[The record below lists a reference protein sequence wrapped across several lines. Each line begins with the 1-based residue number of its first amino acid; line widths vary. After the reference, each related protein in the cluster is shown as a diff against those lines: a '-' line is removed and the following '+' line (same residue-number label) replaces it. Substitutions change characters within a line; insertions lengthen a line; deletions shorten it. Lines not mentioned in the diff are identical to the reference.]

1 MIRLEFLPNLI
12 FNLFLHLFLFDH
24 QCIPCIIRS
33 LTRPALPC
41 LALSRLANVA
51 LRTTTSKPSREELN
65 EFNKQINY
73 FKGLIHVDK
82 LKSPSEKLMAT
93 QILSPNVSLM
103 NDTNV
108 HSNSDFY
115 LHSQAIYTKEIRDEL
130 FKKENKFVEKPKEED
145 LSTILKEHEK
155 KQEKFSENMVLL
167 ARNLKQNLMTANTI
181 IKNDTMVSDDQRRF
195 SLANE
200 WLSNRFSLSPPHT
213 HRLSR
218 RRPIWPTKTR
228 TA

>member
-1 MIRLEFLPNLI
+1 MN
-12 FNLFLHLFLFDH
+12 
-24 QCIPCIIRS
+24 
-33 LTRPALPC
+33 
-41 LALSRLANVA
+41 
-51 LRTTTSKPSREELN
+51 SKPSREELN

-82 LKSPSEKLMAT
+82 LKSPTEKLMAT

-115 LHSQAIYTKEIRDEL
+115 LHSQAIYTKEIRAEL
-130 FKKENKFVEKPKEED
+130 FKKENKFVENKTSKDAD
-145 LSTILKEHEK
+145 LNTILKEHEK

-181 IKNDTMVSDDQRRF
+181 IKNDTTVSLIF
-195 SLANE
+195 YAISMTNE
-200 WLSNRFSLSPPHT
+200 M
-213 HRLSR
+213 
-218 RRPIWPTKTR
+218 I
-228 TA
+228 

>member
-1 MIRLEFLPNLI
+1 MNHDSSKKLHKFLFFFSLLITNLSLSFLPLN
-12 FNLFLHLFLFDH
+12 
-24 QCIPCIIRS
+24 
-33 LTRPALPC
+33 
-41 LALSRLANVA
+41 
-51 LRTTTSKPSREELN
+51 SKPSREELN

-82 LKSPSEKLMAT
+82 LKSPTEKLMAT

-115 LHSQAIYTKEIRDEL
+115 LHSQAIYTKEIRAEL
-130 FKKENKFVEKPKEED
+130 FKKENKFVENKTSKDAD
-145 LSTILKEHEK
+145 LNTILKEHEK

-181 IKNDTMVSDDQRRF
+181 IKNDTTVSLIF
-195 SLANE
+195 YAISMTNE
-200 WLSNRFSLSPPHT
+200 M
-213 HRLSR
+213 
-218 RRPIWPTKTR
+218 I
-228 TA
+228 

>member
-1 MIRLEFLPNLI
+1 
-12 FNLFLHLFLFDH
+12 
-24 QCIPCIIRS
+24 
-33 LTRPALPC
+33 
-41 LALSRLANVA
+41 
-51 LRTTTSKPSREELN
+51 
-65 EFNKQINY
+65 
-73 FKGLIHVDK
+73 
-82 LKSPSEKLMAT
+82 MAT

-130 FKKENKFVEKPKEED
+130 FKKENKFVEKPKDED

-181 IKNDTMVSDDQRRF
+181 IKNDTMVSLPGVSNFLELHIFIYFQLSQSNFLYVLAQTLEKASNLADRNKN
-195 SLANE
+195 SLK
-200 WLSNRFSLSPPHT
+200 SNND
-213 HRLSR
+213 RLSDFVKR
-218 RRPIWPTKTR
+218 SCQYWLWIIAALVSITFIMFVLFIKVFPKKIY
-228 TA
+228 A